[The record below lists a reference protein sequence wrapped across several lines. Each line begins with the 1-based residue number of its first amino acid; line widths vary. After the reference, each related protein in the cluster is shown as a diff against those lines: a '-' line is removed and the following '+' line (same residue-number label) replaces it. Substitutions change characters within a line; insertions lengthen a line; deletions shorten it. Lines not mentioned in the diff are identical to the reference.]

1 MLVEKGLES
10 VSLPVAGIEYTI
22 YSLRLF
28 LNPALFHAPT
38 FGAARRKKPRYPN
51 G

>member
-10 VSLPVAGIEYTI
+10 VSLPVATIEYTI

-28 LNPALFHAPT
+28 LNLASIHAPR
-38 FGAARRKKPRYPN
+38 FGAARR
-51 G
+51 